1 MLHNG
6 YAPFAYSFLAKED
19 GNEKSQNHKVFI
31 IIYVVINDSK
41 ICFI

>member
-19 GNEKSQNHKVFI
+19 GNEENRL
-31 IIYVVINDSK
+31 NDK
-41 ICFI
+41 KLI